1 VYLYVCNKERKKI
14 IMANGASGGKSGGNG
29 SGGRGFGGRGFSSRN
44 LGDMGM
50 KDVGTA
56 RQSGTKK
63 RSLDVARSMAKKSE
77 NAGPV
82 PERWQIVNYKP
93 TSPK

>member
-1 VYLYVCNKERKKI
+1 
-14 IMANGASGGKSGGNG
+14 
-29 SGGRGFGGRGFSSRN
+29 
-44 LGDMGM
+44 MGM